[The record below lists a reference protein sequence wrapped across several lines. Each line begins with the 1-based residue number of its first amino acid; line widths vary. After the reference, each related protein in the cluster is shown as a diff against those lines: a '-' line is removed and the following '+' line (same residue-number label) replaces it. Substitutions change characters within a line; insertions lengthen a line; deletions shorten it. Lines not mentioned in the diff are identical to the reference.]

1 MLNECINDVLTVV
14 ANKVGSV
21 GGAWIGAG
29 AGTPGGRDTLWD
41 MAGCDGTYTGAE
53 AYWQE
58 LEQPSKQHNPYPN
71 PSGEGQS
78 VSCCP
83 TDQQVFL
90 ARLLLHS

>member
-1 MLNECINDVLTVV
+1 
-14 ANKVGSV
+14 
-21 GGAWIGAG
+21 
-29 AGTPGGRDTLWD
+29 
-41 MAGCDGTYTGAE
+41 MAGWDGTYTGAE

-58 LEQPSKQHNPYPN
+58 LEHPSKQHNPYPN